1 MDSVIG
7 DFQFPGA
14 ASSTAARAHIEGDC
28 IRILAV
34 DDERLLK
41 NSTLLHLA
49 QGMIIPGLAVDIQF
63 ADGSLFTPRDSNFR
77 WPKAGSRGDLAT
89 TLETNRLA
97 IAISMVGLV
106 FATWLMIAKVIPSAA
121 VATAK
126 LLPTSVQSQM
136 GKQTL
141 SFLERVFLNPSE
153 LTTDQQASAE
163 QAWDK
168 LKDDIA
174 SDDFQYSLNF
184 YKSPAMG
191 ANAFALPDGTVVVTD
206 ELIELL
212 ADKPDALIAVLL
224 HEIGH
229 VENQHGVQ
237 LVAQSLG
244 ITFVFAALFGDLE
257 GATEL
262 FLGAGGSLLQ
272 NAFSRDMERE
282 ADAFA
287 ITNLEQLGIARTAF
301 ADAIREISQ
310 GSPSSGS
317 SVSLLEKYLSS
328 HPDPAERIQ
337 AAEHKPQDD

>member
-14 ASSTAARAHIEGDC
+14 ASSTAARAHIEGEC

-41 NSTLLHLA
+41 NSALLDLA

-106 FATWLMIAKVIPSAA
+106 FA
-121 VATAK
+121 ATAN

-141 SFLERVFLNPSE
+141 SFLERVLLNPSE

-206 ELIELL
+206 ELVELL

-337 AAEHKPQDD
+337 AAEHKHQDD